1 MKLKTTKQEKLRM
14 KKQTKSNLQ
23 NPLQSLGIIFLMLF
37 AMAFACKDDRET
49 DSMPDKNGRE
59 KTTTG
64 GRCSTE
70 NDFRRAITHVYV
82 EQDKREKKKP
92 EVIFSSF
99 RVGSSLS
106 KRIIVDNRYVDV
118 TAYPLKVGF
127 TFRKFVPDYPS
138 GFNQYE
144 YDHENVTFFCYIN
157 PKVEWENDE
166 TGCVCKGE
174 GRESFEAV
182 QRRNCKYDGEG
193 QAKNC
198 PPQ

>member
-1 MKLKTTKQEKLRM
+1 M
-14 KKQTKSNLQ
+14 KKQTKSNLR
-23 NPLQSLGIIFLMLF
+23 NSLQSLGIIFLLF
-37 AMAFACKDDRET
+37 FAVAFDDKGVGDERET
-49 DSMPDKNGRE
+49 KRE
-59 KTTTG
+59 GQINNSRPTTTG
-64 GRCSTE
+64 GACSTE
-70 NDFRRAITHVYV
+70 RDFRRAITHVYV

-99 RVGSSLS
+99 TVGSSFS

-127 TFRKFVPDYPS
+127 TLRKFVPDYPS

-144 YDHENVTFFCYIN
+144 YDQENVTFSCYIN

-174 GRESFEAV
+174 GRESWEEV
-182 QRRNCKYDGEG
+182 RKRNCKYDGEG
-193 QAKNC
+193 QATNC
-198 PPQ
+198 PSQ